1 MKPMI
6 YLRTYKAQR
15 RLSPEA
21 EIVDAREPIGYRL
34 CASGYLL
41 TERAP
46 LHELLDSKKKVP
58 SPAQL
63 FAHC

>member
-6 YLRTYKAQR
+6 YHRTYKAQR

-34 CASGYLL
+34 CASGYRL
-41 TERAP
+41 
-46 LHELLDSKKKVP
+46 
-58 SPAQL
+58 PADGKGTITRV
-63 FAHC
+63 A